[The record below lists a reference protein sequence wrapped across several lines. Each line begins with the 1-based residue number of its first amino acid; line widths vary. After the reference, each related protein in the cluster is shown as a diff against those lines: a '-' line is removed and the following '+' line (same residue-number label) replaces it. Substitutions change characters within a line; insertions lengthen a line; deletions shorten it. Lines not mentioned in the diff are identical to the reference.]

1 MTQDKPTDAQLVAL
15 AERLG
20 WTVLVEPQG
29 LWLFSETDETVDD
42 HPLSWLRTPDG
53 ALGAIQAAMAGL
65 GYTRW
70 SCDFYAQ
77 GSPPYTAAFWKS
89 GQDNYKESEASI
101 APDAIALAACA
112 ALGVPTEEVN
122 R

>member
-65 GYTRW
+65 GY
-70 SCDFYAQ
+70 DFYLQQQIGA
-77 GSPPYTAAFWKS
+77 GATASFDGTQP
-89 GQDNYKESEASI
+89 GQISRTAHADS
-101 APDAIALAACA
+101 APVAIVLAACA
-112 ALGVPTEEVN
+112 ALGVPS
-122 R
+122 